1 MTTVI
6 MTTTTKAT
14 RDGKTKP
21 LLIAATRRS
30 CHAWCMGRRA
40 STPPR
45 SATRTPRTANINLKT
60 KKRHYNA
67 HHNNAHYTSDD
78 DESHLST
85 DTLVPSEDPAS
96 ASSKSEKTHE
106 DENHHLH
113 VAKKMKAG
121 SHVPCKSD
129 HWQQRT
135 KSLSQKGKKGEI
147 PPTFLEND
155 LNVMDTILMG
165 LDSMDAD
172 LDRPDD
178 ITNLFDFNLWWSMPV
193 ELFGIKNTENLET
206 VLYKTSTNV
215 ELQKVMNRLAWKQ

>member
-1 MTTVI
+1 MHDELCKGYNEKVCRVTEQRHRGDSCHSRQGSKCSRTTMTTVI

-129 HWQQRT
+129 H
-135 KSLSQKGKKGEI
+135 
-147 PPTFLEND
+147 
-155 LNVMDTILMG
+155 
-165 LDSMDAD
+165 
-172 LDRPDD
+172 
-178 ITNLFDFNLWWSMPV
+178 
-193 ELFGIKNTENLET
+193 
-206 VLYKTSTNV
+206 
-215 ELQKVMNRLAWKQ
+215 